1 MICYV
6 PDNACTWSAAGHK
19 KNAEN
24 GPENTAGQTTNK
36 AFAAVASH
44 AASTMQKRDA
54 VYQLHRMPLH

>member
-1 MICYV
+1 MFRTTRALGLPRV
-6 PDNACTWSAAGHK
+6 TK